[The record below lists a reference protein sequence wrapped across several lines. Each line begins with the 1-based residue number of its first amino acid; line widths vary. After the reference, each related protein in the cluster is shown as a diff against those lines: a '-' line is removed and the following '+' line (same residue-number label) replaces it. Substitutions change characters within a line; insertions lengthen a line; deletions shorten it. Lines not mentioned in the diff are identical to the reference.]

1 MIDLIRCDWSV
12 SDPLLIDY
20 HDHEWGVPQTDDR
33 ILFEFLT
40 LESAQAGLSW
50 LTILRKRD
58 GYRSA
63 FARFDIEVVSQFGEE
78 RIAQL
83 LRTPEIVRNNQKVR
97 STIANAVAIVQL
109 YDEGKSLS
117 EYLWDFVGDQTINNG
132 WKVAT
137 NIPNFTD
144 EAVAMSNGLK
154 ARGFRFI
161 GPTIC
166 YALMQ
171 ACGLVNDH
179 LTECFRHGELL
190 ER

>member
-83 LRTPEIVRNNQKVR
+83 L
-97 STIANAVAIVQL
+97 
-109 YDEGKSLS
+109 
-117 EYLWDFVGDQTINNG
+117 
-132 WKVAT
+132 
-137 NIPNFTD
+137 
-144 EAVAMSNGLK
+144 
-154 ARGFRFI
+154 
-161 GPTIC
+161 
-166 YALMQ
+166 
-171 ACGLVNDH
+171 
-179 LTECFRHGELL
+179 
-190 ER
+190 